1 MIPAQAFLSQVQN
14 AQFNLA
20 PIYLFYGEEPLYL
33 RDCSDAI
40 RQRLKQEGFISGEIF
55 EVDAGFD
62 WQAFQMET
70 QSGSLFADRQFLV
83 VNMPKGSP
91 GKDGAAFIQ
100 QFCQYNS
107 QSNVPAEMVLLL
119 FCEKLDNRQVKS
131 KWVQAIEAAGLV
143 VQTKPVTQDALPKW
157 VSQRA
162 QALGLQLD
170 QEAASLLAERTEGNL
185 LAADQEL
192 IKLSL
197 ILPPSSGQ
205 LQLVDAQMIL
215 QNVVDQAHYQLFAL
229 SGAMLKGQR
238 DGSLQ
243 ILQRLQQE
251 GIEAPIILWLL
262 SRELR
267 VLSELQLLAQQV
279 SLPQAFKQC
288 GVWQVNQAQ
297 YRQAM
302 QRQGY
307 QAWQAYLQLALQ
319 VDLKIKGIDPNNSD
333 QEVWSAL
340 KELVI
345 KIAS

>member
-1 MIPAQAFLSQVQN
+1 MIPAQAFLNQVQA
-14 AQFNLA
+14 AQFSLA

-33 RDCSDAI
+33 RDCGDAL
-40 RQRLKQEGFISGEIF
+40 RNRLKQEGFIGGETF

-62 WQAFQMET
+62 WQALQMET
-70 QSGSLFADRQFLV
+70 QSGSLFADRQFLI
-83 VNMPKGSP
+83 VNMPKGTP

-100 QFCQYNS
+100 QFCHYHNQAN
-107 QSNVPAEMVLLL
+107 QPAEMVLLL
-119 FCEKLDNRQVKS
+119 FCEKLDNRQLKS

-143 VQTKPVTQDALPKW
+143 VQTKPVSQEALPKW
-157 VSQRA
+157 VAQRG
-162 QALGLQLD
+162 QSLGLQLN

-197 ILPPSSGQ
+197 LLPPSQGQ
-205 LQLVDAQMIL
+205 FQAVDAEMIL

-229 SGAMLKGQR
+229 SGAMLHGQR
-238 DGSLQ
+238 NNSLQ

-251 GIEAPIILWLL
+251 GIEAPVILWLL

-267 VLSELQLLAQQV
+267 ILSELQLLSQQA
-279 SLPQAFKQC
+279 SLAQAFKHC

-297 YRQAM
+297 YRQAL
-302 QRQGY
+302 QRQNY
-307 QAWQAYLQLALQ
+307 AAWQGHLQSALQ
-319 VDLKIKGIDPNNSD
+319 VDLKIKGIDPNNSE

>member
-1 MIPAQAFLSQVQN
+1 MIPAQAFLNQVQS

-33 RDCSDAI
+33 RDCGDAL
-40 RQRLKQEGFISGEIF
+40 RQRLKQEGFISGETF

-62 WQAFQMET
+62 WQALQMET

-83 VNMPKGSP
+83 VNMPKGTP

-100 QFCQYNS
+100 QFCQYHSEN
-107 QSNVPAEMVLLL
+107 NLPPEMVILL
-119 FCEKLDNRQVKS
+119 FCEKLDSRQVKS

-143 VQTKPVTQDALPKW
+143 VQSKPVTQDALPKW
-157 VSQRA
+157 IAQRA
-162 QALGLQLD
+162 QSLGLQLD
-170 QEAASLLAERTEGNL
+170 HEAASLLAERTEGNL
-185 LAADQEL
+185 LAADQEM

-197 ILPPSSGQ
+197 LLPPNSGQ
-205 LQLVDAQMIL
+205 LQPVDAQMIL
-215 QNVVDQAHYQLFAL
+215 QNVVDQSHYQLFAL

-238 DGSLQ
+238 NSSLQ
-243 ILQRLQQE
+243 VLQRLQQE
-251 GIEAPIILWLL
+251 GIEAPVILWLL

-267 VLSELQLLAQQV
+267 TLSELQLLSQQV

-288 GVWQVNQAQ
+288 RVWQVNQAQ
-297 YRQAM
+297 YRQAL
-302 QRQGY
+302 QRQNY
-307 QAWQAYLQLALQ
+307 AAWQAHLQLALK
-319 VDLKIKGIDPNNSD
+319 VDLKIKGIDPSNSE
-333 QEVWSAL
+333 QEVWAAL